1 MAKQRTQT
9 MAELEQGLFT
19 EIKQPDPK
27 PQPKPES
34 PKPQPPEP
42 ETPKPEPNPEPK
54 PKKPLPKWLIP
65 AVAAVAV
72 LAAGIGVWTGVIKPA
87 NDYKAAQALLDA
99 GEYGKAMIKF
109 AGLNYKDSAQLAQEA
124 KQSYWATQQL
134 PLAAGWY
141 HTVGLRSDGTL
152 ATTGDNGLGQCD
164 VSGWTDIV
172 AVAAGGNHTLGLRSD
187 GTVVATGY
195 NFDGQCDVS
204 GWRDIVAVA
213 AGSDYTV
220 GLCSDGTL
228 VATGDNGSGQ
238 RNVSSWT
245 DIRTP

>member
-72 LAAGIGVWTGVIKPA
+72 LAAGIGVGIKMIKSA
-87 NDYKAAQALLDA
+87 NDYKAAQALMDV
-99 GEYGKAMIKF
+99 GEYIKAAEGFESLGDYEDSAQKAKDARQLNANQKAYEEAQALMNAGKYFQAFRIF
-109 AGLNYKDSAQLAQEA
+109 SELDYKDSAQLAQEA
-124 KQSYWATQQL
+124 KNAYWATPHL
-134 PLAAGWY
+134 PLAAGY
-141 HTVGLRSDGTL
+141 SHTVALHSNGTL
-152 ATTGDNGLGQCD
+152 AATGANGFGQCD
-164 VSGWTDIV
+164 VSGWTDI
-172 AVAAGGNHTLGLRSD
+172 
-187 GTVVATGY
+187 
-195 NFDGQCDVS
+195 
-204 GWRDIVAVA
+204 
-213 AGSDYTV
+213 
-220 GLCSDGTL
+220 
-228 VATGDNGSGQ
+228 
-238 RNVSSWT
+238 
-245 DIRTP
+245 RTP